1 MALLEEEKKKS
12 RKSYL
17 RRMAKTKG
25 KGRGKGSGSGDSRG
39 QYSRYG
45 DVDPKDVH
53 EGDAS
58 FRGTAVT
65 DDPSTNINHYR
76 GNVFRGHGKTYF
88 RFQGKLYHITNAMGT
103 THEEVQV

>member
-17 RRMAKTKG
+17 RRMAKG

-53 EGDAS
+53 EGDATY
-58 FRGTAVT
+58 RGASVS
-65 DDPSTNINHYR
+65 DDPTVNINHYR

-103 THEEVQV
+103 AHEEVQV